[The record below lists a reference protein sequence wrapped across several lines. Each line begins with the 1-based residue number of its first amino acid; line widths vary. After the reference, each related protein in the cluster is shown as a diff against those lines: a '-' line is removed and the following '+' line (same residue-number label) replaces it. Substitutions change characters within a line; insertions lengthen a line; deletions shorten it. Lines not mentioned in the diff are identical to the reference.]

1 MKIIFSSDWH
11 LGKSLY
17 SIKLINEQAT
27 FFETS
32 FFPFLESTKPDLLIV
47 AGDILDK
54 PLPDQETLLLFE
66 ELIRKLAT
74 LKIPSIF
81 ILGNHDSRRTA
92 IHKFFLELAG
102 IFVVDDLRYFFNPFT
117 FKDERGENFFLY
129 LLPYLPF
136 YELLEK
142 IKSEGVSIDLEEAN
156 FGNLLIKLFEGL
168 SVKKPSILVSHFA
181 IDKGIYSGEEIQ
193 IKGLSFDY
201 LVSQSL
207 FENFDYVF
215 LGHLHR
221 PQKVEEKIYYP
232 GSPLP
237 YSFENFSEKRGVYLF
252 EIKENNILSSQ
263 FIPLSPTYELKL
275 IKGFF
280 EEILKSPRTDA
291 YVKVILLDKM
301 PIFNAYERLK
311 EKFPR
316 LLSLEYENQRE
327 ITREINFEVPDVEQI
342 HFDEKELFKEFYKFV
357 EDKALEPN
365 LEKVFEKYL
374 EEFYKLERE
383 EGRLCL

>member
-1 MKIIFSSDWH
+1 MKIILSSDWH

-17 SIKLINEQAT
+17 SAKLINEQAT
-27 FFETS
+27 FFEDS
-32 FFPFLESTKPDLLIV
+32 FFPLLKEIKPDLLIV

-54 PLPDQETLLLFE
+54 PLPDQETLFLFE
-66 ELIRKLAT
+66 ELLRKLAT
-74 LKIPSIF
+74 LRIPSIF

-92 IHKFFLELAG
+92 LHKFFLELAG
-102 IFVVDDLRYFFNPFT
+102 ILILDDLRYFFNPFV
-117 FKDERGENFFLY
+117 FQNERGEKIFLH

-142 IKSEGVSIDLEEAN
+142 IKNDGVFIELPEAN
-156 FGNLLIKLFEGL
+156 LGNLLGKLFEIL
-168 SVKKPSILVSHFA
+168 SVKSPSILVSHFA
-181 IDKGIYSGEEIQ
+181 TSEGSYSGEEIQ

-201 LVSQSL
+201 LISQSL
-207 FENFDYVF
+207 FKKFDYVF

-221 PQKVEEKIYYP
+221 PQKAKDKIFYP
-232 GSPLP
+232 GAPLP

-252 EIKENNILSSQ
+252 EIKEHKILSSQ
-263 FIPLSPTYELKL
+263 FIPLSPSYELKL

-280 EEILKSPRTDA
+280 EEILKSPRTDT
-291 YVKVILLDKM
+291 YVKVILRDEM

-316 LLSLEYENQRE
+316 LLSLEYENRKE
-327 ITREINFEVPDVEQI
+327 IYREINLEVLDIEDMSFE
-342 HFDEKELFKEFYKFV
+342 EKELFREFYEFV
-357 EDKALEPN
+357 EGKALDPK
-365 LEKVFEKYL
+365 LEEIFVKYL